1 MPTFGFHSTAEEV
14 ATTFADEI
22 RGKNVVVTG
31 TSLNGLGF
39 ETARVISK
47 YANLVVITGHNS
59 DRLKLSEEALKAENP
74 SANIRCLLLDL
85 SSLDAVRASAAEVN
99 AYPEPIH
106 VLINN
111 AASSLCSFE
120 LTTDGFE
127 RQMATD
133 HLGPFLFT
141 ALISPKVIASGSNSY
156 VPRIVYVASAAHAW
170 CDGVNLAQMEHPDP
184 STYKPMAAYAQAKS
198 ANILTAIELTKRA
211 SGRINA
217 YSLCPGA
224 IATNFVSS
232 PEAREEL
239 FAADIID
246 VDGKPNLSNSKL
258 SWKTLPQ
265 GAATIITA
273 AFDPSLNDKPG
284 SYLRNSAEDSKSIAP
299 HTSDPT
305 MVEKVWTLT
314 ERLVGEKSL

>member
-22 RGKNVVVTG
+22 RGKNVIVTG

-74 SANIRCLLLDL
+74 SANVRCLLLDL

-133 HLGPFLFT
+133 HL
-141 ALISPKVIASGSNSY
+141 
-156 VPRIVYVASAAHAW
+156 VYVASGAHAW
-170 CDGVNLAQMEHPDP
+170 CDGVNLDQMEHPDP

-217 YSLCPGA
+217 YSLTPGGELPFTL
-224 IATNFVSS
+224 IL
-232 PEAREEL
+232 PE
-239 FAADIID
+239 
-246 VDGKPNLSNSKL
+246 
-258 SWKTLPQ
+258 
-265 GAATIITA
+265 
-273 AFDPSLNDKPG
+273 
-284 SYLRNSAEDSKSIAP
+284 
-299 HTSDPT
+299 PT
-305 MVEKVWTLT
+305 PC
-314 ERLVGEKSL
+314 